1 MNVKLVCVFC
11 VINVYTAFTQNK
23 GEYNNQII
31 DGYRPIWFD
40 LGQKTE
46 YGSKYS
52 GGLGTYT
59 VKHNPMAIYSPEVEK
74 TFFVYGGT
82 ISKEDKYLLCM
93 IGCYDHKTGMV
104 SKPTVVHDKQGV
116 NDPHDNPALLIDKD
130 GFLWVYIA
138 GRGNHRPG
146 LIYKSVRP
154 YDITAFQWDGF
165 KDVMAYP
172 QPRYIQGKGH
182 FLFFTRYDGERR
194 LFFRTSTDGLNWS
207 NYQQIASIIAPGETK
222 SGHYQITGQYG
233 NKLVTTFNRHIN
245 GDCDTRTNIYYLQS
259 IDFGKTWTLADG
271 TPIEI
276 PITDKDS
283 PCKVL
288 EMESLGQNVYIKD
301 VNFDIKGNPIVLYLT
316 SFGHLP
322 GPQHSPRKWF
332 VAHWTGI
339 KWENH
344 YITTSTHNYDSGS
357 LFVDGELWRLIA
369 PTEPGPQYWGTGG
382 EVVSW
387 VSKDA
392 GNTWNKEYQYTKLSP
407 RNHSYMRRPVDAKD
421 PFYTYWAD
429 GNSDCFSISY
439 LYMGDSKGNV
449 YRLPYVMSADWV
461 KPEKIDYS
469 QNEKSN

>member
-1 MNVKLVCVFC
+1 M
-11 VINVYTAFTQNK
+11 
-23 GEYNNQII
+23 
-31 DGYRPIWFD
+31 
-40 LGQKTE
+40 
-46 YGSKYS
+46 
-52 GGLGTYT
+52 
-59 VKHNPMAIYSPEVEK
+59 
-74 TFFVYGGT
+74 
-82 ISKEDKYLLCM
+82 
-93 IGCYDHKTGMV
+93 
-104 SKPTVVHDKQGV
+104 
-116 NDPHDNPALLIDKD
+116 
-130 GFLWVYIA
+130 
-138 GRGNHRPG
+138 
-146 LIYKSVRP
+146 
-154 YDITAFQWDGF
+154 
-165 KDVMAYP
+165 
-172 QPRYIQGKGH
+172 
-182 FLFFTRYDGERR
+182 
-194 LFFRTSTDGLNWS
+194 
-207 NYQQIASIIAPGETK
+207 
-222 SGHYQITGQYG
+222 
-233 NKLVTTFNRHIN
+233 
-245 GDCDTRTNIYYLQS
+245 
-259 IDFGKTWTLADG
+259 
-271 TPIEI
+271 
-276 PITDKDS
+276 
-283 PCKVL
+283 
-288 EMESLGQNVYIKD
+288 
-301 VNFDIKGNPIVLYLT
+301 
-316 SFGHLP
+316 P